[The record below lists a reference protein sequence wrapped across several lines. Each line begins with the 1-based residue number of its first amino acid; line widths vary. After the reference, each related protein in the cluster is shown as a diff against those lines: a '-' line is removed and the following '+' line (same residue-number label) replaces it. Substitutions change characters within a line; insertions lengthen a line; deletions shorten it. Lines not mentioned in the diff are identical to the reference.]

1 MNEMTLTTTAADQR
15 LIPIQDDCVRSEDL
29 MDQRTILK
37 IQHGAEHYILR
48 LTKANKLILTK

>member
-1 MNEMTLTTTAADQR
+1 MNEMTVSRPEPR

-37 IQHGAEHYILR
+37 IQHGEEHYILR

>member
-1 MNEMTLTTTAADQR
+1 MTEMTLTKSEQR

-37 IQHGAEHYILR
+37 IRHGEEHYILR

>member
-1 MNEMTLTTTAADQR
+1 MNDIPLNTSAPDQR
-15 LIPIQDDCVRSEDL
+15 LIPVQDDCVRSEDL

>member
-1 MNEMTLTTTAADQR
+1 MNEAPTLSSPEPR
-15 LIPIQDDCVRSEDL
+15 LIPAHGDCVRSEDL

>member
-1 MNEMTLTTTAADQR
+1 MTELTLTKPESR
-15 LIPIQDDCVRSEDL
+15 LIPVHDDCVRSEDL

-37 IQHGAEHYILR
+37 IQHGTEHYILR

>member
-1 MNEMTLTTTAADQR
+1 MTEVTLTKTEPR
-15 LIPIQDDCVRSEDL
+15 LIPVQDDCVRSEDL

-37 IQHGAEHYILR
+37 IRHGEEHYILR

>member
-1 MNEMTLTTTAADQR
+1 MTELTLSKSAADQR
-15 LIPIQDDCVRSEDL
+15 LIPIHDDCVRSEDL